1 MHSTQSQAF
10 SSTPQSALSTEVV
23 WSGNA
28 YQPAPQYVQFT
39 LLLTLYTTPAVYLA
53 LHRFSRSRT
62 RKVAPRLVEAAI
74 AAE

>member
-1 MHSTQSQAF
+1 LLNQI
-10 SSTPQSALSTEVV
+10 TPLPEI
-23 WSGNA
+23 
-28 YQPAPQYVQFT
+28 APQLTRQYVQFT

-62 RKVAPRLVEAAI
+62 RNVAPRLVESAI